1 MNPLK
6 TSHMRTCDFCIMDES
21 ASEIVFD
28 KDGICNFC
36 KNFKKKLTSRVQI
49 DDDNRTIDKI
59 IKKIKKDGISQEYDC
74 IIGVSG
80 GVDSTYLCYLIK
92 KMGLRPLAV
101 HFDNG
106 WNSELAVIN
115 IENLL
120 TKLNIDLITYVV
132 NWGEFK
138 DLQKSFLIS
147 STPDGEVPSD
157 HGQTS
162 ALYWA
167 ANKHNV
173 KYIIS
178 GLNYSEEGLL
188 PRSWS
193 YGHIDWGYIK
203 NIHKRFGQKSLKTY
217 PHYTLTKLFYYTFI
231 KKIKKVHI
239 LNYIKYNRSEAINII
254 KSELAWKSYGW
265 KHHESIYT
273 RFWQSYVLPK
283 KFGIDKRRAHLSN
296 LICSGKITRE
306 RALEELGQNIYGGY
320 RLEEDMAFV
329 VKKLGLTSEG
339 FEEIMSSPIKSFQN
353 YRNSNHFHKRVRD
366 LINFLRLIKVF
377 SK

>member
-1 MNPLK
+1 MK
-6 TSHMRTCDFCIMDES
+6 TCKYCIMDET
-21 ASEIVFD
+21 ASEIKFD
-28 KDGICNFC
+28 NNGVCNFC
-36 KNFKKKLTSRVQI
+36 KNFRKNISSRVII
-49 DDDNRTIDKI
+49 DDNNISLDKI
-59 IKKIKKDGISQEYDC
+59 INKIKEDGFNKDYDC

-132 NWGEFK
+132 DWQDFK
-138 DLQKSFLIS
+138 DLQKSFLMS
-147 STPDGEVPSD
+147 STPDGEIPSD
-157 HGQTS
+157 HAQTS

-167 ANKHNV
+167 ADKYNI

-178 GLNYSEEGLL
+178 GLNYLEEGLL
-188 PRSWS
+188 PRSWA

-203 NIHKRFGQKSLKTY
+203 NIHKKFGKRSIKTY
-217 PHYTLTKLFYYTFI
+217 PHYDLKKLFYYTFI
-231 KKIKKVHI
+231 RKIKKVHI
-239 LNYIKYNRSEAINII
+239 LNYIKYSREGAVNVI
-254 KSELAWKSYGW
+254 KSELGWKSYGW

-283 KFGIDKRRAHLSN
+283 KFGIDKRKAHLSN

-306 RALEELGQNIYGGY
+306 KAIYELGRNIYGGY
-320 RLEEDMAFV
+320 RLEDDINFV
-329 VKKLGLTSEG
+329 VKKLGLTKDG
-339 FEEIMSSPIKSFQN
+339 FEKIMSIPTKSFRN
-353 YRNSNHFHKRVRD
+353 YKNSYYFHEIIRNV
-366 LINFLRLIKVF
+366 INYLRSINIFAK
-377 SK
+377 